1 VRVQILG
8 QEISDPS
15 RYKCHPCYC
24 SPEVSKAMP
33 VGWEHMDFSRRK
45 VSKPPHSDVGSA
57 PSPPSSEAESDTQE
71 GKQQTGD
78 EKKSS

>member
-1 VRVQILG
+1 
-8 QEISDPS
+8 
-15 RYKCHPCYC
+15 
-24 SPEVSKAMP
+24 MP